1 VPRRILAQRLSV
13 GGSAYAYTSDKPRIT
28 AHDDNAEE
36 SHGNEGATMLL
47 LRRHPRFVVFLSFL
61 LTASLLLLLPHS
73 PFPTFQ
79 PTSYPRKQP
88 FESPLDFHGLSARV
102 RRAERTY
109 QKMIIGR
116 DALIAKV
123 GPTPRDV
130 ALSVL
135 SFSSYFN

>member
-1 VPRRILAQRLSV
+1 
-13 GGSAYAYTSDKPRIT
+13 
-28 AHDDNAEE
+28 
-36 SHGNEGATMLL
+36 MLL

-73 PFPTFQ
+73 PFPTFR

-88 FESPLDFHGLSARV
+88 FESPLHFHGLTARV

-123 GPTPRDV
+123 GPAPRDV